1 MLRSGTP
8 RRGSGEG
15 DMKYAGIGSRET
27 PEEVLH
33 LMAKMA
39 ARLVQL
45 KWLCRSGAARGAD
58 SAFEIGVRGEVGASE
73 VSRYLELYLPF
84 PGFNGRHDG
93 AVKRA
98 EPSQEAHQVM
108 LQHHPVG
115 ASLRGT
121 VALLQARNSHQILGP
136 FPVSAPD
143 PVRMVICW
151 TADGAE
157 TLEQITKGTGGTGQA
172 LRIAC
177 AHQIPIFNLKN
188 PKGGER
194 IKAFLDSQG
203 GRNG

>member
-1 MLRSGTP
+1 M
-8 RRGSGEG
+8 
-15 DMKYAGIGSRET
+15 
-27 PEEVLH
+27 H
-33 LMAKMA
+33 LMARMA

-58 SAFEIGVRGEVGASE
+58 SAFEIGVRGETDE
-73 VSRYLELYLPF
+73 VARYLELYLPF
-84 PGFNGRHDG
+84 PGFNGRCDG

-115 ASLRGT
+115 ESLRGT

-136 FPVSAPD
+136 FPISAPD
-143 PVRMVICW
+143 PVDMVICW

-157 TLEQITKGTGGTGQA
+157 TLEQITKETGGTGQA

-177 AHQIPIFNLKN
+177 ALQIPIFNLKN
-188 PKGGER
+188 PKAGER
-194 IKAFLDSQG
+194 IKAFLDSLTKG